1 MSGSFTQIFGGT
13 TIYPADVSYLAL
25 ALVADT
31 TLVWPVGAPEGSAVV
46 ASIIDI
52 TPTGSYTITMPDAT
66 EVSVGQTVLF
76 NNIGPSTVFVDKA
89 DGNAILSIAT
99 GEQWQAY
106 LIDNTTVG
114 GTWRTLRY
122 GASVAQAQAAAL
134 AGPGLVTEG
143 STLAQNYEV
152 IDFSITPYTLSS
164 PDRAKVF
171 VWNGGLGTLNMPSAS
186 GAGDGWFVQVRNAG
200 QGGLTI
206 DPSGS
211 ELINAGSTLLLQ
223 PGDSA
228 VIVSDGSQ
236 WFTIGLGQQAVF
248 AFDYTTIA
256 VTGGTY
262 TLSGSELN
270 RIAYK
275 FTGTLVSNVTIVV
288 PATVQ
293 QYWVNN
299 STTGAFT
306 LSLQA
311 SGSGS
316 STLVTQASTSILYC
330 DGTTIVPATT
340 AVTFAGILPVTQGG
354 TGANNAPSARTN
366 LGATGIGSAL
376 FTAVTA
382 ASARST
388 ISAAVSGA
396 NNDITSLSGLTTP
409 LSVPQGGS
417 GVATLTANGVVLGNG
432 ASALSATAV
441 GTTGQVLVGNT
452 GAAPSWATLTGIGV
466 TSFSAGTTGL
476 TPSTATT
483 GAITLGG
490 TLGVAN
496 GGTGTTTAFTAGS
509 VVFAGASGVYSQD
522 NANFFWD
529 DTNNRLG
536 IGTTSP
542 GALLHVLGGNTRV
555 QATTDGS
562 NGIIQV
568 YDTAAST
575 LLQIYNDSTR
585 ANIAVVEA
593 KPMLFYTTN
602 TERLRISATGDVG
615 IGTSSPNGKLEV
627 AGSITMTADANGLLT
642 LGRFASSYSWA
653 LVRPDAAAT
662 GIEIRNNAGDAQVS
676 ILQATGNVGIGT
688 QSPVSKLDVA
698 GQARA
703 TTLYATS
710 STVSSFVSRLTNQ
723 DFQIYATN
731 GVSTGN
737 SGDVKGAIGLYYAD
751 TLANLNGGI
760 QFTRGGGGT
769 DGWMNFL
776 TSGTERM
783 RIDSTGNV
791 GIATT
796 TPVSKLD
803 VNGEVSVKGQV
814 FLANDGT
821 SNYIRAGSA
830 GLYIQNSTGSATY
843 AFVSNTGNVGIGT
856 TSPAANLDVFNAS
869 GGEIKFG
876 NASGIGRLVAN
887 GTATYMGSYSNH
899 PLIFQTN
906 QDEKMR
912 ITSAG
917 NVGVGTASP
926 DAKFNVNGGISI
938 GGAGLSNTAFGQR
951 FWPIVGG
958 NSVFNIYAGI
968 AKMHF
973 TSGSSDDQTANTS
986 LMVLTNNGDL
996 GVGTSSP
1003 NNKLTVNGAVSA
1015 FQAGVTDQF
1024 SITPQAAGSGVLLV
1038 SSNEAS
1044 NAYRELILDGS
1055 PVRINAAGT
1064 EAMRVTSSGNVGI
1077 GTTSP
1082 GAKLDV
1088 SSTTD
1093 GDTIRVSF
1101 PSAATGSTGGGIQ
1114 FRAYTN
1120 SAVLVEQG
1128 RIQTICADG
1137 SASYGGDMRFMT
1149 AGAGAL
1155 AERMRITQ
1163 TGNVGIGTAS
1173 PRGKVEIV
1181 GPASETSTLANAVT
1195 NAGLLI
1201 KPYSAS
1207 DWGTAFGSLTG
1218 QVQSIQGVDLGG
1230 SGSRDIA
1237 LNALGGNV
1245 GIGTASPTAKLQ
1257 VAGSVIIQNANAYDE
1272 LTFSG
1277 SEFTNIYSQTTSG
1290 MQVGTTASSYLAFI
1304 TNATEKM
1311 RIGSTGNVSIGTIT
1325 ANNRL
1330 VVDNGG
1336 ITVQFS
1342 GSPSLDLGNAFMHV
1356 VGNPSAAGG
1365 YRLGMGW
1372 NVGFDGTN
1380 WRTGGDGVN
1389 NGGAYVA
1396 TEYISGSLDFYTVP
1410 RTGGASQTISDA
1422 SFSAM
1427 RRMRLDSSGNLGIGT
1442 GSPVS
1447 KLNIVG
1453 GNVTVTEGY
1462 GIAWAGDQ
1470 TRIMTPED
1478 NVSGALINWSN
1489 GGICRFISGTSE
1501 RMRIGSSGDLLVGT
1515 SSSDGV
1521 ATNTARVIGGVFST
1535 LRSSASIPHNTA
1547 TTIATLPS
1555 GEGNYMVSAA
1565 LNSSS
1570 APADYNEVAMVGVSG
1585 STAVVTVLVNAT
1597 ALSLSM
1603 SGLNLQVTQGQ
1614 GTTQTVQY
1622 SILRIL

>member
-25 ALVADT
+25 ALVADVS
-31 TLVWPVGAPEGSAVV
+31 LVWPVGAPEGSAVV

-483 GAITLGG
+483 GAITLAG

-496 GGTGTTTAFTAGS
+496 GGTGTASVFPSGS

-522 NANFFWD
+522 NANLFWD

-536 IGTTSP
+536 IGTATP
-542 GALLHVLGGNTRV
+542 VNKLEVAG
-555 QATTDGS
+555 ATTIT
-562 NGIIQV
+562 NGVLDLSTGYSIRWGG
-568 YDTAAST
+568 AASGIQSGSGT
-575 LLQIYNDSTR
+575 ADMVFTAGSS
-585 ANIAVVEA
+585 
-593 KPMLFYTTN
+593 
-602 TERLRISATGDVG
+602 ERMRVNGATGDVG
-615 IGTSSPNGKLEV
+615 IGTSSPSY
-627 AGSITMTADANGLLT
+627 ALT
-642 LGRFASSYSWA
+642 LGGSAANMLIAPAVTTNNA
-653 LVRPDAAAT
+653 LVRLTNAGGNAYVGLD
-662 GIEIRNNAGDAQVS
+662 NNAGGLGAVYG
-676 ILQATGNVGIGT
+676 LH
-688 QSPVSKLDVA
+688 LYHA
-698 GQARA
+698 GAYPIA
-703 TTLYATS
+703 FS
-710 STVSSFVSRLTNQ
+710 
-723 DFQIYATN
+723 
-731 GVSTGN
+731 
-737 SGDVKGAIGLYYAD
+737 
-751 TLANLNGGI
+751 
-760 QFTRGGGGT
+760 
-769 DGWMNFL
+769 
-776 TSGTERM
+776 TSGAER
-783 RIDSTGNV
+783 
-791 GIATT
+791 
-796 TPVSKLD
+796 
-803 VNGEVSVKGQV
+803 
-814 FLANDGT
+814 
-821 SNYIRAGSA
+821 
-830 GLYIQNSTGSATY
+830 
-843 AFVSNTGNVGIGT
+843 
-856 TSPAANLDVFNAS
+856 
-869 GGEIKFG
+869 
-876 NASGIGRLVAN
+876 
-887 GTATYMGSYSNH
+887 
-899 PLIFQTN
+899 
-906 QDEKMR
+906 MR

-917 NVGVGTASP
+917 NVGINTSSPAVTLDVNGPIYSSGAGYFSGVSAIGTNLLLQSVGVYPNIQFYRAGQNNWFLGSPDASSDFGVAEGTSSAYRMYFKTGGNVGIGTSTPATKLEVSTNTGTEVFQITQTDATGGTIARMRLSHGSGTQAVFEVGSGYGALGLTTSGPLAFNTNNTEKMRITSGGNVGIGTASP
-926 DAKFNVNGGISI
+926 TEKLQVAVNTGSAALENGISLTNTVDSNIFIRVSGSANADKKATIGPDTSTAFVFNTAGSERMRITAAGDVGI
-938 GGAGLSNTAFGQR
+938 GGDPTGYGKLAVIGGNIGVSQDGTTVTTIRSNAGVGNIGAFNSTGAALTFATAPSGGGEVER
-951 FWPIVGG
+951 MRITAAGDVGIGTGSPIGKFQVGG
-958 NSVFNIYAGI
+958 TGASMIVDYLGGNYYDAAEHYFRNAAATATSYITVSATSTL
-968 AKMHF
+968 F
-973 TSGSSDDQTANTS
+973 TTNTT
-986 LMVLTNNGDL
+986 LPLTFGTNNVETMRITSAGNV
-996 GVGTSSP
+996 GIGTSSP
-1003 NNKLTVNGAVSA
+1003 NNKLTVNGAISA
-1015 FQAGVTDQF
+1015 FQTGVTDQF
-1024 SITPQAAGSGVLLV
+1024 VITPQTAGSGVQLV

-1044 NAYRELILDGS
+1044 NAYRQLTIDGV
-1055 PVRINAAGT
+1055 PIVINAAGT
-1064 EAMRVTSSGNVGI
+1064 EAMRVTSGGNVGI
-1077 GTTSP
+1077 GTTTP
-1082 GAKLDV
+1082 GNKL
-1088 SSTTD
+1088 T
-1093 GDTIRVSF
+1093 
-1101 PSAATGSTGGGIQ
+1101 
-1114 FRAYTN
+1114 
-1120 SAVLVEQG
+1120 
-1128 RIQTICADG
+1128 
-1137 SASYGGDMRFMT
+1137 
-1149 AGAGAL
+1149 
-1155 AERMRITQ
+1155 
-1163 TGNVGIGTAS
+1163 
-1173 PRGKVEIV
+1173 
-1181 GPASETSTLANAVT
+1181 
-1195 NAGLLI
+1195 
-1201 KPYSAS
+1201 
-1207 DWGTAFGSLTG
+1207 
-1218 QVQSIQGVDLGG
+1218 
-1230 SGSRDIA
+1230 
-1237 LNALGGNV
+1237 
-1245 GIGTASPTAKLQ
+1245 
-1257 VAGSVIIQNANAYDE
+1257 
-1272 LTFSG
+1272 
-1277 SEFTNIYSQTTSG
+1277 
-1290 MQVGTTASSYLAFI
+1290 
-1304 TNATEKM
+1304 
-1311 RIGSTGNVSIGTIT
+1311 
-1325 ANNRL
+1325 
-1330 VVDNGG
+1330 VDNGG
-1336 ITVQFS
+1336 ICVKFS
-1342 GSPSLDLGNAFMHV
+1342 GSPTLDLANAFMYI
-1356 VGNPSAAGG
+1356 VGNPAASGS

-1372 NVGFDGTN
+1372 NVATDGTN
-1380 WRTGGDGVN
+1380 WRTGGDGTN

-1396 TEYISGSLDFYTVP
+1396 TEYSSGSLDFYTVP

-1422 SFSAM
+1422 SFNAM
-1427 RRMRLDSSGNLGIGT
+1427 RHMRLDASGNLGVGT
-1442 GSPVS
+1442 TAPGLRLDVASADTTAG
-1447 KLNIVG
+1447 I
-1453 GNVTVTEGY
+1453 GY
-1462 GIAWAGDQ
+1462 GMRLRSNATATAAGLQFTTATVSAENGVIYCTDAG
-1470 TRIMTPED
+1470 RITVQGSTDMT
-1478 NVSGALINWSN
+1478 LRTN
-1489 GGICRFISGTSE
+1489 GSE
-1501 RMRIGSSGDLLVGT
+1501 RMRITSIGDIGIGTTSVTGSRVQIKGANNSVAAYDDGLKVTSNNETVLCQYSWAGISNNSQIQFAISGAEKMRLDGSGNLLVGT
-1515 SSSDGV
+1515 TDSGV
-1521 ATNTARVIGGVFST
+1521 ASGAGVKLNPNYGGSGVPNVGVVTSGSTGTTTSYSAYSTGAAAYRFYVDNAGTIFATSTSISAISDQRLKENVRDLDAGLDTILALKPRRFDWKAGKGKDVRDDMGFIAQEVETVLPELVSGWKAGEGEPDDLKSVKAGDLIPVLVKAIQELTARVAQ
-1535 LRSSASIPHNTA
+1535 L
-1547 TTIATLPS
+1547 
-1555 GEGNYMVSAA
+1555 EGN
-1565 LNSSS
+1565 
-1570 APADYNEVAMVGVSG
+1570 
-1585 STAVVTVLVNAT
+1585 
-1597 ALSLSM
+1597 
-1603 SGLNLQVTQGQ
+1603 
-1614 GTTQTVQY
+1614 
-1622 SILRIL
+1622 